1 MGLRDL
7 LFVGLVV
14 GGSALVAANLYPRRV
29 VDRATISRIDL
40 SASQSLAAT
49 TQKVN
54 DYYKAQWHEA
64 GIEPAKRVDE
74 LAVIR
79 RLSLGLTATIPSLE
93 ELRSIENVPPGS
105 KVDRWVDLLLGD
117 RRYAD
122 TLAERFAR
130 AYVGIEGG
138 PFIVFRRRK
147 FVTWLSDRLYANVP
161 YNQIVR
167 ELIVTDG
174 LWTDH
179 PATNFLTVTY
189 DPEKKQVDPE
199 RLAGRVA
206 RAFLGVRIDCAQCH
220 DHPFESWKQQDF
232 QGLAAFFGQA
242 QSGFIGMHEEAGEY
256 QFMNRKTGKPQPVEP
271 RVPFLGEL
279 LPSEGNRR
287 VRLAQ
292 WLTDPANPSL
302 AKATVNRVWA
312 LMFGRPLVEPVDD
325 LGSVED
331 RPQALDI
338 LADDFINHD
347 FDLKRLI
354 RVISS
359 LEVFRLDS
367 ALDID
372 AAESHEHEW
381 AVFPITRLRPD
392 QVVGSL
398 LQAASLTTIDAES
411 PILIRIMR
419 SIGHAQFVGRYG
431 DSGEDE
437 FDAKP
442 GTIPQRLLMMNG
454 ELIND
459 RTKSGLFNSATR
471 IGSFAASDRAAVELI
486 YQIVLTR
493 KPTSAELAH
502 FEKKLAGSKGKD
514 REERMS
520 DILWT
525 LLNATEFSW
534 NH

>member
-1 MGLRDL
+1 MGVRDL

-14 GGSALVAANLYPRRV
+14 GGSALIAANLYPRRV
-29 VDRATISRIDL
+29 VDRAAIPKVEPSTSET
-40 SASQSLAAT
+40 LAAPI
-49 TQKVN
+49 QKIN
-54 DYYKAQWHEA
+54 DDYRARWREA
-64 GIEPAKRVDE
+64 GIDPAKQVDE
-74 LAVIR
+74 LTVIR
-79 RLSLGLTATIPSLE
+79 RLSLALTATIPSLE
-93 ELRSIENVPPGS
+93 ELRSIENVPAGR
-105 KVDRWVDLLLGD
+105 KVDRWVELLLHD

-122 TLAERFAR
+122 TFAERFAR
-130 AYVGIEGG
+130 AYVGTEGG
-138 PFIVFRRRK
+138 PFIIFRRRK
-147 FVTWLSDRLYANVP
+147 FVTWLSDQLHANVP

-220 DHPFESWKQQDF
+220 DHPFENWKQQDF

-242 QSGFIGMHEEAGEY
+242 QSGFVGMHEEPGEY
-256 QFMNRKTGKPQPVEP
+256 QFLNRKTGKPQPVEP
-271 RVPFLGEL
+271 RVPFQSEL

-302 AKATVNRVWA
+302 ARTTVNRVWA
-312 LMFGRPLVEPVDD
+312 LMFGRPLVEPVDE
-325 LGSVED
+325 LGSPED

-338 LADDFINHD
+338 LAEDFIKHN
-347 FDLKRLI
+347 FDLMRLI
-354 RVISS
+354 RVIAS

-367 ALDID
+367 ALEGDTTD
-372 AAESHEHEW
+372 AHEHEW
-381 AVFPITRLRPD
+381 AVFPIARLRPD

-411 PILIRIMR
+411 PIITRIIR
-419 SIGHAQFVGRYG
+419 SISHAQFVGRYG
-431 DSGEDE
+431 DTGEDE
-437 FDAKP
+437 FDAKS

-459 RTKSGLFNSATR
+459 RTKSGLFNSATQ
-471 IGSFAASDRAAVELI
+471 IGSFAQSDRAAVELI

-493 KPTSAELAH
+493 KPTSGELAH
-502 FEKKLAGSKGKD
+502 FEKKLAGTNGKV

-525 LLNATEFSW
+525 LINATEFSW
-534 NH
+534 SH